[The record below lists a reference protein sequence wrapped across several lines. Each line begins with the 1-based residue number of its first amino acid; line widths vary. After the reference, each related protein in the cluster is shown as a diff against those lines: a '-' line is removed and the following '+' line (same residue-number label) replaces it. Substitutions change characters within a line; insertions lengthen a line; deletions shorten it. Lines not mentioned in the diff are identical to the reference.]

1 MNLSVAVLVGVLK
14 LHLSM
19 ELGMFYRNL
28 KKPRAIFRARA
39 PGTFIRV

>member
-19 ELGMFYRNL
+19 ELEHVLQKPKEATSHLQGQGSRN
-28 KKPRAIFRARA
+28 IH
-39 PGTFIRV
+39 